1 MSVEQM
7 VLRAITKY
15 KDHPSIKVINQN
27 VLNGNTL
34 SFPRVSPN
42 EVIKQIDLLE

>member
-1 MSVEQM
+1 MECIKK
-7 VLRAITKY
+7 ITKY

-27 VLNGNTL
+27 VVLNGNTL
-34 SFPRVSPN
+34 SFPHVSPN